1 MVIFTTMTLGTYT
14 IIILLSTVVIVS
26 YLFSLFSKKTNIP
39 SVLLL
44 IATGIAIKQFSAHLW
59 YNEPAVNKLV
69 KILGAIGIIMIILEA
84 ALDLQIT
91 RQKVKLIRDS
101 FSSALFIFL
110 FSVLGIAVLI
120 MQWLDV
126 PFENSFLYAV
136 PMSIISSA
144 IVIPSTSHLPEDKKD
159 FIIYESSFS
168 DIIGILVFNYMIMKN
183 ILSLKSAMIFGGNVL
198 LAVVISIL
206 ATILMIYIL
215 TKSRVHVK
223 FFLLFAVLS
232 LIYSLGEMIHLP
244 SLLIVLVF
252 GLVFNNISLFSY
264 GPMKRWLDQENI
276 ESTLLFMRSITAET
290 SFLIRTFFFILFGY
304 SINLQ
309 VLILPDV
316 WQLGSLIMVILLF
329 ARFLYLRLI
338 LKTNL
343 FPELFLMPRG
353 LVTILLFYSIPMEK
367 SLGSFNSGILFFVVA
382 VSSLLMMIGLL
393 LFKENK
399 AEYHDKSEEVI

>member
-1 MVIFTTMTLGTYT
+1 MVIFTTMALGTYT

-59 YNEPAVNKLV
+59 YNELAVNKLV
-69 KILGAIGIIMIILEA
+69 KILGAVGIIMIILEA
-84 ALDLQIT
+84 ALDLKIT

-110 FSVLGIAVLI
+110 FSALGIGVLV

-206 ATILMIYIL
+206 ATVLMIYIL
-215 TKSRVHVK
+215 TKSRIHVK

-252 GLVFNNISLFSY
+252 GLVFNNTSLFTF

-316 WQLGSLIMVILLF
+316 WQLGSLIIVILLF

>member
-1 MVIFTTMTLGTYT
+1 MVIFTTMALGTYT

-84 ALDLQIT
+84 ALDLKIT

-206 ATILMIYIL
+206 ATVLMIYIL

-252 GLVFNNISLFSY
+252 GLVFNNTSLFSY

>member
-1 MVIFTTMTLGTYT
+1 MALGTYT

-69 KILGAIGIIMIILEA
+69 KILGAVGIIMIILEA
-84 ALDLQIT
+84 ALDLKIT

-110 FSVLGIAVLI
+110 FSALGIGVLV

-206 ATILMIYIL
+206 ATVLMIYIL
-215 TKSRVHVK
+215 TKSRIHVK

-252 GLVFNNISLFSY
+252 GLVFNNTSLFTF

-316 WQLGSLIMVILLF
+316 WQLGSLIIVILLF

>member
-1 MVIFTTMTLGTYT
+1 MVIFTTMALGTYT

-69 KILGAIGIIMIILEA
+69 KILGAVGIIMIILEA
-84 ALDLQIT
+84 ALDLKIT

-110 FSVLGIAVLI
+110 FSALGIGVLV

-206 ATILMIYIL
+206 ATVLMIYIL
-215 TKSRVHVK
+215 TKSRIHVK

-252 GLVFNNISLFSY
+252 GLVFNNTSLFTF

-316 WQLGSLIMVILLF
+316 WQLGSLIIVILLF

>member
-1 MVIFTTMTLGTYT
+1 
-14 IIILLSTVVIVS
+14 
-26 YLFSLFSKKTNIP
+26 
-39 SVLLL
+39 
-44 IATGIAIKQFSAHLW
+44 
-59 YNEPAVNKLV
+59 
-69 KILGAIGIIMIILEA
+69 
-84 ALDLQIT
+84 
-91 RQKVKLIRDS
+91 
-101 FSSALFIFL
+101 
-110 FSVLGIAVLI
+110 
-120 MQWLDV
+120 
-126 PFENSFLYAV
+126 
-136 PMSIISSA
+136 
-144 IVIPSTSHLPEDKKD
+144 
-159 FIIYESSFS
+159 
-168 DIIGILVFNYMIMKN
+168 
-183 ILSLKSAMIFGGNVL
+183 L
-198 LAVVISIL
+198 LAVIISIL
-206 ATILMIYIL
+206 ATVLMIYIL
-215 TKSRVHVK
+215 TKSRIHVK

-252 GLVFNNISLFSY
+252 GLVFNNTSLFTY

-290 SFLIRTFFFILFGY
+290 SFLIRTFFFMLFGY

-316 WQLGSLIMVILLF
+316 WQLGSLIIVILLF

>member
-1 MVIFTTMTLGTYT
+1 MVIFTTMALGTYT

-84 ALDLQIT
+84 ALDLKIT

-252 GLVFNNISLFSY
+252 GLVFNNTSLFSY

-316 WQLGSLIMVILLF
+316 WQLGSLIMAILLF

>member
-1 MVIFTTMTLGTYT
+1 MALGTYT

-69 KILGAIGIIMIILEA
+69 KILGAVGIIMIILEA
-84 ALDLQIT
+84 ALDLKIT

-110 FSVLGIAVLI
+110 FSELGIGVLV
-120 MQWLDV
+120 MQWVDV

-198 LAVVISIL
+198 LAVIISIL
-206 ATILMIYIL
+206 ATVLMIYIL
-215 TKSRVHVK
+215 TKSRIHVK

-252 GLVFNNISLFSY
+252 GLVFNNTSLFTF

-316 WQLGSLIMVILLF
+316 WQLGSLIIVILLF

-367 SLGSFNSGILFFVVA
+367 SLGSLNSGILFFVVA

>member
-1 MVIFTTMTLGTYT
+1 MVIFTTMALGTYT

-84 ALDLQIT
+84 ALDLKIT

-206 ATILMIYIL
+206 ATVLMIYIL

-252 GLVFNNISLFSY
+252 GLVFNNTSLFSY

-316 WQLGSLIMVILLF
+316 WQLGSLIMAILLF

>member
-1 MVIFTTMTLGTYT
+1 MALGTYT

-59 YNEPAVNKLV
+59 YNELAVNKLV
-69 KILGAIGIIMIILEA
+69 KILGAVGIIMIILEA
-84 ALDLQIT
+84 ALDLKIT

-110 FSVLGIAVLI
+110 FSALGIGVLV

-206 ATILMIYIL
+206 ATVLMIYIL
-215 TKSRVHVK
+215 TKSRIHVK

-252 GLVFNNISLFSY
+252 GLVFNNTSLFTF

-316 WQLGSLIMVILLF
+316 WQLGSLIIVILLF